1 MESTLNTSVQETAAS
16 SQEYSSYPSSQ
27 CPDEF
32 VDSED
37 EEDEIIEALGACQ
50 LGEGGATSHLSDKQ
64 GSLRLCTRLTRCKM
78 DLYHCVYVY
87 TIITAVNWRQNG
99 QSSHRDYLTLARRW
113 RPSRSRLS
121 FSPLLYIHFDTVLS
135 NIDLITP
142 TGRRT
147 NTRQSVERRDSAFL
161 NANAAT
167 LHSRSHVFETQLA

>member
-99 QSSHRDYLTLARRW
+99 QSSHGDYLTLARRW

-121 FSPLLYIHFDTVLS
+121 FLPLLAVCWSCERPFFV
-135 NIDLITP
+135 ITCKRV
-142 TGRRT
+142 T
-147 NTRQSVERRDSAFL
+147 F
-161 NANAAT
+161 
-167 LHSRSHVFETQLA
+167 H